1 MSRVAMATK
10 MCRIPLELVAMLRTW
25 DSYDDSCYVVGGS
38 LGFVDIQSVY
48 PRTADC
54 RLLSM

>member
-1 MSRVAMATK
+1 MSRVAMTTN

-25 DSYDDSCYVVGGS
+25 DSYDDSCYVVGGV
-38 LGFVDIQSVY
+38 GFVDIQSVY

>member
-1 MSRVAMATK
+1 MMIVAM
-10 MCRIPLELVAMLRTW
+10 
-25 DSYDDSCYVVGGS
+25 SSGGV
-38 LGFVDIQSVY
+38 GFVDIQSVY

>member
-1 MSRVAMATK
+1 MMIVAM
-10 MCRIPLELVAMLRTW
+10 
-25 DSYDDSCYVVGGS
+25 SSGGS